1 MPGLTSAAPPFHM
14 SPLTR
19 LAAQATGGPAAP
31 GAPLPPPALQ
41 GISVSV
47 LRDQAGQLQVQLAGL
62 RAQWKGLQTQLNS
75 MRLDNPARPP
85 IQQQAADV
93 GVQMAQVQGQLA
105 TIEEQ
110 LALRGGRT
118 SIVVSPPMFNRGF
131 DPDMVVGLSFVLL
144 LCVTL
149 PFAIAFAR
157 RLGRRGPAPYDAR
170 LDTTSPR
177 LDRIE
182 QAVDAIAI
190 EVERISEGQRF
201 VTRLLS
207 ERPVQAGTGAAAE
220 PVPAEGQLRA
230 LGAGPMQ
237 EIRAP
242 QRQAVRTSNTPH

>member
-1 MPGLTSAAPPFHM
+1 VSD
-14 SPLTR
+14 
-19 LAAQATGGPAAP
+19 AQAPGGPAAP

-41 GISVSV
+41 GVSIAV
-47 LRDQAGQLQVQLAGL
+47 LRDQAAQLQVQLAGL
-62 RAQWKGLQTQLNS
+62 KAQWNGLSDQLGS
-75 MRLDNPARPP
+75 MRIDNPARPP
-85 IQQQAADV
+85 VQQQAADV
-93 GVQMAQVQGQLA
+93 GVRIAQVQGQLA

-110 LALRGGRT
+110 IALRGGRT
-118 SIVVSPPMFNRGF
+118 SVVVSPPMFNRGF

-170 LDTTSPR
+170 LDTTAPR

-201 VTRLLS
+201 VTRLLA
-207 ERPVQAGTGAAAE
+207 ERPLQANSAASADPVAAE
-220 PVPAEGQLRA
+220 AQVRA
-230 LGAGPMQ
+230 LGA
-237 EIRAP
+237 
-242 QRQAVRTSNTPH
+242 